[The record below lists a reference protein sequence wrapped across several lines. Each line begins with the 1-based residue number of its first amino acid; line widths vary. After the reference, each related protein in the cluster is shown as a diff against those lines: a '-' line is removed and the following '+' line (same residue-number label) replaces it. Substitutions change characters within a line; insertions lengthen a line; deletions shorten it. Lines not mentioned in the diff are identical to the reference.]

1 MGCAPWEEQTASFYF
16 FFFCED
22 ACKKEMNVIRIK
34 IHFIMSTDLSQSK
47 HLGRTALNSH
57 HGKKEQ
63 EGFAKRNLFLS
74 NCYKTEFSCFLFSFL
89 FPIYACF
96 IFFSFVSLCIFTK
109 IHCLENSS

>member
-1 MGCAPWEEQTASFYF
+1 
-16 FFFCED
+16 
-22 ACKKEMNVIRIK
+22 
-34 IHFIMSTDLSQSK
+34 MSTDLSQSK